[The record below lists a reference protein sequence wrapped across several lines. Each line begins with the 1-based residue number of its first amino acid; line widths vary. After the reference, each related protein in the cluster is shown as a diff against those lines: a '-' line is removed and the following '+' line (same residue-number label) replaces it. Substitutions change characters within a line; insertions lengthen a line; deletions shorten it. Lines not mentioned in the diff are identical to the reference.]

1 MEQNT
6 NQYASHV
13 STAVTCVECR
23 TPACDCPT
31 IEESA
36 RIDEDMQAVLD
47 AGTLCSR
54 RQIQQET
61 TCRVT

>member
-1 MEQNT
+1 MCWMQN
-6 NQYASHV
+6 SGLD
-13 STAVTCVECR
+13 R
-23 TPACDCPT
+23 PT